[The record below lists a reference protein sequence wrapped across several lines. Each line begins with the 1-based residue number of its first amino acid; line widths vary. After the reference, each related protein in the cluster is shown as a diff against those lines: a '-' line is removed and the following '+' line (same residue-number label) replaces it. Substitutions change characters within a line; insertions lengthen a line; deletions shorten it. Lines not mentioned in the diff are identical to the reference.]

1 MYLNNIFSDQSNGV
15 ETDFRAEVLAAE
27 MIENNTAPD
36 RVLIVPLGARNRPH
50 RKDVESIV
58 EEVLDYDNKEY
69 VFIKTPREGLYDQ
82 LPEGLFHQ
90 HIGYVSNKS
99 EQQVLEAIKRH
110 HLEEKAARM
119 FFLPFD
125 VALNDVRVQIAL
137 YENQLDKKFH
147 FNQLVNIFS
156 SHWEIFQHLS
166 VLQAN
171 VFLQFLPLIHRI
183 RDDWDAI
190 ETLFEL
196 MFLVPAHLQL
206 SGKRQLIL
214 DTETTGFSFKDGDR
228 IIEVGVIE
236 MINRKLTGS
245 SFHVYVNPQRLVG
258 DSENVHGLSDDFL
271 QDKLLFSQ
279 IAQELNDYLEG
290 AEIIAHNATFDMNF
304 LEGEFLKAGFP
315 SLKNRVEVTDTLAIA
330 KRKHP
335 GQKNSLDAL
344 VRRYEIKQRDRTF
357 HGALLDAEILADVY
371 LAMTGGQVTLDINN
385 DENQSNETIRHRQF
399 KQQFSIPVVSASH
412 SETAAHETWLK
423 QFTEKNAN
431 PPIWSTVFN

>member
-99 EQQVLEAIKRH
+99 EQQVIEAIKRH

-125 VALNDVRVQIAL
+125 VALNDVRVQITL

-156 SHWEIFQHLS
+156 SHWEIFQHLN

-171 VFLQFLPLIHRI
+171 IFLQFLPLIHRI
-183 RDDWDAI
+183 RDDWNAI

-196 MFLVPAHLQL
+196 MFLVPANLQL
-206 SGKRQLIL
+206 R
-214 DTETTGFSFKDGDR
+214 
-228 IIEVGVIE
+228 
-236 MINRKLTGS
+236 
-245 SFHVYVNPQRLVG
+245 
-258 DSENVHGLSDDFL
+258 
-271 QDKLLFSQ
+271 SQ
-279 IAQELNDYLEG
+279 
-290 AEIIAHNATFDMNF
+290 
-304 LEGEFLKAGFP
+304 
-315 SLKNRVEVTDTLAIA
+315 
-330 KRKHP
+330 RKHP
-335 GQKNSLDAL
+335 NSNDEDAAVL
-344 VRRYEIKQRDRTF
+344 YSAIGRGVLGVDLTTGDPRDGGEFNEIVITFGPIAADKVNSFTGESKQEAVVQMLCDY
-357 HGALLDAEILADVY
+357 LLPAD
-371 LAMTGGQVTLDINN
+371 LDIVIEY
-385 DENQSNETIRHRQF
+385 DF
-399 KQQFSIPVVSASH
+399 KQSDRSFRLSEPGTISDNCEMGVS
-412 SETAAHETWLK
+412 TYL
-423 QFTEKNAN
+423 
-431 PPIWSTVFN
+431 